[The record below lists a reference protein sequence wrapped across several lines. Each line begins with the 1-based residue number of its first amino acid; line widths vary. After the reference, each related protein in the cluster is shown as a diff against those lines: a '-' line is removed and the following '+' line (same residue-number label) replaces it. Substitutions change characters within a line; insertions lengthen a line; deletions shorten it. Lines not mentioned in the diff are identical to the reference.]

1 MATVIPYN
9 YLNQSMVATALIELK
24 DDDSFYNPS
33 LGHNGFAWDGILYSE
48 GQQVSEISGVQY
60 ASWFIEADT
69 PGPYRSAQA
78 NFPTAGLVLLS
89 KVALTILDES
99 TYPNLNLWMQFLL
112 ADLFLLVNNFTSS
125 YTSEST
131 IGFTPSG
138 LAYADGV
145 ISVIYTPDE
154 GASNITL
161 GSGPASTMVLSI
173 DFSQDRAYLD
183 VAT

>member
-1 MATVIPYN
+1 
-9 YLNQSMVATALIELK
+9 MVASQLIELK

-33 LGHNGFAWDGILYSE
+33 LGHNGFAWNGLFYTDGV
-48 GQQVSEISGVQY
+48 QGVDIIGSQSFQY
-60 ASWFIEADT
+60 ASWFTEAET

-99 TYPNLNLWMQFLL
+99 TYPNLTLWMQFLL
-112 ADLFLLVNNFTSS
+112 ADLYLLSNNFTQTNSQP
-125 YTSEST
+125 ST
-131 IGFTPSG
+131 IGYTPSG

-145 ISVIYTPDE
+145 ISVIYAPDE
-154 GASNITL
+154 GAENILPGT
-161 GSGPASTMVLSI
+161 GPASTMVLSI
-173 DFSQDRAYLD
+173 DFVQDQAYLD

>member
-1 MATVIPYN
+1 MAVIPYN

-33 LGHNGFAWDGILYSE
+33 LGHNGFAWDGILYTD
-48 GQQVSEISGVQY
+48 GQQVSEISGLQY
-60 ASWFIEADT
+60 ASWFVEADT

-78 NFPTAGLVLLS
+78 SFPTAGLVLLS

-99 TYPNLNLWMQFLL
+99 TYPNLTLWMQFLL
-112 ADLFLLVNNFTSS
+112 ADLYALTNNFN
-125 YTSEST
+125 EST
-131 IGFTPSG
+131 IGYTPSG

-154 GASNITL
+154 GAENIL
-161 GSGPASTMVLSI
+161 QNDGPASTMVVTL
-173 DFSQDRAYLD
+173 DFTQDSFYLD